1 MCAFSQPLQ
10 KHLMTWYKIV
20 NTSSVLVINTVFLG
34 KNCLLMSSSMH
45 TTHKRFPL
53 AYTLHSTT
61 LSSVSQVSYMASTA
75 RCRLSNKNFQYRAR
89 RSAFLVPES
98 DFGDLVRSWR
108 LLESDSDTDRDLA
121 RKFFCGVWSFNGFLY
136 DDSKT
141 EINIEIESKLLWS
154 LISQRCLKGCIWY
167 KKSKLKPRHSVWRAP
182 DRICYS
188 ALKNDNKLSK

>member
-1 MCAFSQPLQ
+1 
-10 KHLMTWYKIV
+10 
-20 NTSSVLVINTVFLG
+20 
-34 KNCLLMSSSMH
+34 
-45 TTHKRFPL
+45 
-53 AYTLHSTT
+53 
-61 LSSVSQVSYMASTA
+61 MASTA

-121 RKFFCGVWSFNGFLY
+121 RKFFCGVWSLNGFLY

-154 LISQRCLKGCIWY
+154 LISQQCLVGCI
-167 KKSKLKPRHSVWRAP
+167 
-182 DRICYS
+182 
-188 ALKNDNKLSK
+188 